1 MVKIP
6 YNVVN
11 FTTVIIMVNSNKK
24 EHNPMPTSPAI
35 PQTLTIIVGS
45 TNPVKINAAKQAI
58 GQYFPDVHIDCTG
71 MHAPSLVADQPMTE
85 AETKL
90 GAINRAQFCQANAKI
105 VDQHADFYVAM
116 EGGVDQFD
124 QSPATFA
131 YMAIIH
137 NDTLSVGRSANLPL
151 PLSIFNALQ
160 AGEELGKVMDR
171 VFNTHNIK
179 QKGGAIGLLTRGLAT
194 RESIYTQALVLAMAP
209 FINAELFND

>member
-1 MVKIP
+1 
-6 YNVVN
+6 
-11 FTTVIIMVNSNKK
+11 
-24 EHNPMPTSPAI
+24 MPTSPTI

-45 TNPVKINAAKQAI
+45 TNPVKISAAQHAI
-58 GQYFPDVHIDCTG
+58 GQYFPDVQIHCRG
-71 MHAPSLVADQPMTE
+71 MHAPSLVAEQPMSE

-90 GAINRAQFCQANAKI
+90 GAINRAKFCQANAKTAN
-105 VDQHADFYVAM
+105 QQADFYVAM
-116 EGGVDQFD
+116 EGGVDPFEHG
-124 QSPATFA
+124 PATFA

-151 PLSIFNALQ
+151 PQTIFNALQ

-171 VFNTHNIK
+171 VFNTNNIK
-179 QKGGAIGLLTRGLAT
+179 QKGGAIGLLTQGLAS

>member
-1 MVKIP
+1 
-6 YNVVN
+6 
-11 FTTVIIMVNSNKK
+11 
-24 EHNPMPTSPAI
+24 MPISLAV
-35 PQTLTIIVGS
+35 PQTLEIIVGS
-45 TNPVKINAAKQAI
+45 TNPVKISAAQQAI
-58 GQYFPDVHIDCTG
+58 KLYFPDAQIRCHG
-71 MHAPSLVADQPMTE
+71 MHAPSLVAEQPMTE

-90 GAINRAQFCQANAKI
+90 GAINRAKFCQDNAHI
-105 VDQHADFYVAM
+105 TNQNADFYVAM

-124 QSPATFA
+124 HGPATFA

-137 NDTLSVGRSANLPL
+137 NDKLSVGRSANLPL
-151 PLSIFNALQ
+151 PKNIFNALQ